1 MPVIKSAK
9 KKLRQDKKR
18 TERNRDLKTEVKSLL
33 KKAMKEKS
41 AASVQAFF
49 KATDKAAKNHIL
61 HKNKAA
67 RLKSRVSKLLTSH
80 ASAKASAQ
88 PAKKTKKPASK

>member
-18 TERNRDLKTEVKSLL
+18 TARNRDLKVEVKTLF
-33 KKAMKEKS
+33 KKAVKEKT
-41 AASVQAFF
+41 AKSVQEFF

-67 RLKSRVSKLLTSH
+67 RLKSRVAKLLSSQ
-80 ASAKASAQ
+80 AAPKAAA
-88 PAKKTKKPASK
+88 PAEKKTKKSASK

>member
-18 TERNRDLKTEVKSLL
+18 TARNRDLKAEVKALL
-33 KKAMKEKS
+33 KKAMKDKT
-41 AASVQAFF
+41 AKSVQEFF
-49 KATDKAAKNHIL
+49 KVTDKAAKNHVL

-67 RLKSRVSKLLTSH
+67 RLKSRVSKLLASQGEKKTATS
-80 ASAKASAQ
+80 
-88 PAKKTKKPASK
+88 PAKKTKKTASK